1 MNIIALVKFDLNKQ
15 PIEAEWGIQMDDLLQ
30 RLYGEFG
37 WGGEKEPENRKEILA
52 EYQSM
57 CDRIQSIFG
66 LEFLDR
72 LNRLRGDLDR
82 GDELTD
88 FRQGMRL
95 GARLALELFTHA

>member
-1 MNIIALVKFDLNKQ
+1 
-15 PIEAEWGIQMDDLLQ
+15 MDDLLQ
-30 RLYGEFG
+30 RLYMEFG
-37 WGGEKEPENRKEILA
+37 GTAEKAPENRGELFA

-66 LEFLDR
+66 FEFLER
-72 LNRLRGDLDR
+72 LNGLKRELDQ

-95 GARLALELFTHA
+95 GARLALEFFFTSA